1 MQLAV
6 FGLQGIQIDIQIHAL
21 LFEIAER
28 FVEAVQLVLVTFCK
42 RCLSCFP
49 TDFQIL
55 VMNRFV
61 GLAVCHGVLNAG
73 NDLHAGRCFFH
84 GGVDALGLLTHSLQG
99 CIQIFQR
106 EKLTLLASGVSLV
119 RALTIISQD
128 EGISAGLR
136 RIYESVLSEVRK
148 GSSLSAALE
157 AQQVFPTL
165 MLGMIRAGE
174 GSGKLDQVA
183 ERLAI
188 HYEKAHQMNQQ
199 VKSALMYPMI
209 LAILAV
215 AVVIVIVTFV
225 LPQFSDLFSTMD
237 SLPGVTLALMAF
249 SNFMV
254 TKWYLMILGVAAV
267 VVVIRTL
274 LRIPAVRLEMDRR
287 KLKMPV
293 FGPLNQVICTAR
305 FARTISSLYSS
316 GLPIVTALQTARDT
330 IGNAYII
337 SQFDDVLV
345 QVRSGVSLSAAL
357 ENVDGFQ
364 RKLCSSIAVGEE
376 TGRLDSMLDSIAD
389 SMEYDAQQAS
399 KRMMTILE
407 PMLIVL
413 MAFVVGF
420 IIIAVM
426 SPIIGSYSA
435 IESSGNV

>member
-1 MQLAV
+1 MAASDNRRPSGGHTLFRYTAKD
-6 FGLQGIQIDIQIHAL
+6 IDG
-21 LFEIAER
+21 R
-28 FVEAVQLVLVTFCK
+28 TVRGTMEAA
-42 RCLSCFP
+42 
-49 TDFQIL
+49 DY
-55 VMNRFV
+55 
-61 GLAVCHGVLNAG
+61 
-73 NDLHAGRCFFH
+73 
-84 GGVDALGLLTHSLQG
+84 DALYAQLLEQGLYP
-99 CIQIFQR
+99 QR
-106 EKLTLLASGVSLV
+106 VTGRGADRRPRTLRPQELSDLCRQLSTLLASGVSLV

-136 RIYESVLSEVRK
+136 RVYESVLSEVRK
-148 GSSLSAALE
+148 GSSLSDALE
-157 AQQVFPTL
+157 AQQVFPAL
-165 MLGMIRAGE
+165 MLGMVRAGE
-174 GSGKLDQVA
+174 GSGRLDRVA
-183 ERLAI
+183 V
-188 HYEKAHQMNQQ
+188 HYEKAHQMIQQ
-199 VKSALMYPMI
+199 VISALMYPMI
-209 LAILAV
+209 LAVLSV

-237 SLPGVTLALMAF
+237 SLPAVTLALMAF

-254 TKWYLMILGVAAV
+254 TKWYLMILGVAAAV
-267 VVVIRTL
+267 MVIRML

-330 IGNAYII
+330 IGNAYIV

-345 QVRSGVSLSAAL
+345 QVRSGGSRSAAL
-357 ENVDGFQ
+357 ETVDGFQ

-399 KRMMTILE
+399 KRMTTILE

>member
-1 MQLAV
+1 MAASNNHRLTVTVKPNSGHTLFRYTAKDIDGKVVRGAMEAADYDTLYTQLLAQ
-6 FGLQGIQIDIQIHAL
+6 GLYLQSATRRG
-21 LFEIAER
+21 
-28 FVEAVQLVLVTFCK
+28 
-42 RCLSCFP
+42 
-49 TDFQIL
+49 
-55 VMNRFV
+55 
-61 GLAVCHGVLNAG
+61 
-73 NDLHAGRCFFH
+73 AGRKPRTLRPQELSDLCRQ
-84 GGVDALGLLTHSLQG
+84 LS
-99 CIQIFQR
+99 
-106 EKLTLLASGVSLV
+106 TLLASGVSLV

-136 RIYESVLSEVRK
+136 RIYESVLGEVRK

-157 AQQVFPTL
+157 AQQVFPPL

-254 TKWYLMILGVAAV
+254 PNGTKWYLMILGVAAAV
-267 VVVIRTL
+267 MVIRTL

-287 KLKMPV
+287 KLKIPV

-305 FARTISSLYSS
+305 SARTISSLYSS

-330 IGNAYII
+330 IGNAYIV

-357 ENVDGFQ
+357 ETVDGFQ

>member
-1 MQLAV
+1 MV
-6 FGLQGIQIDIQIHAL
+6 
-21 LFEIAER
+21 
-28 FVEAVQLVLVTFCK
+28 
-42 RCLSCFP
+42 
-49 TDFQIL
+49 
-55 VMNRFV
+55 
-61 GLAVCHGVLNAG
+61 
-73 NDLHAGRCFFH
+73 
-84 GGVDALGLLTHSLQG
+84 
-99 CIQIFQR
+99 
-106 EKLTLLASGVSLV
+106 
-119 RALTIISQD
+119 
-128 EGISAGLR
+128 
-136 RIYESVLSEVRK
+136 
-148 GSSLSAALE
+148 
-157 AQQVFPTL
+157 
-165 MLGMIRAGE
+165 IRA
-174 GSGKLDQVA
+174 
-183 ERLAI
+183 
-188 HYEKAHQMNQQ
+188 
-199 VKSALMYPMI
+199 
-209 LAILAV
+209 
-215 AVVIVIVTFV
+215 
-225 LPQFSDLFSTMD
+225 
-237 SLPGVTLALMAF
+237 
-249 SNFMV
+249 
-254 TKWYLMILGVAAV
+254 
-267 VVVIRTL
+267 L

-330 IGNAYII
+330 IGNAYIV

-357 ENVDGFQ
+357 ETVDGFQ

>member
-1 MQLAV
+1 MAASDNRRPSGGHTLFRYTAKD
-6 FGLQGIQIDIQIHAL
+6 IDG
-21 LFEIAER
+21 R
-28 FVEAVQLVLVTFCK
+28 TVRGTMEAA
-42 RCLSCFP
+42 
-49 TDFQIL
+49 DY
-55 VMNRFV
+55 
-61 GLAVCHGVLNAG
+61 
-73 NDLHAGRCFFH
+73 
-84 GGVDALGLLTHSLQG
+84 DALYAQLLEQGLYP
-99 CIQIFQR
+99 QR
-106 EKLTLLASGVSLV
+106 VTGRGADRRPRTLRPQELSDLCRQLSTLLASGVSLV

-136 RIYESVLSEVRK
+136 RVYESVLSEVRK
-148 GSSLSAALE
+148 GSSLSDALE
-157 AQQVFPTL
+157 AQQVFPAL

-174 GSGKLDQVA
+174 GSGRLDRVA
-183 ERLAI
+183 ERLAV

-209 LAILAV
+209 LAVLSV

-237 SLPGVTLALMAF
+237 SLPAVTLALMAF
-249 SNFMV
+249 SDFMV
-254 TKWYLMILGVAAV
+254 TKWYLLLLGLAA
-267 VVVIRTL
+267 L
-274 LRIPAVRLEMDRR
+274 AAALRALWRVPSVRLALDRG
-287 KLKMPV
+287 KLTMPV
-293 FGPLNQVICTAR
+293 FGKLNRIICTAR
-305 FARTISSLYSS
+305 FARTISSLYAS
-316 GLPIVTALQTARDT
+316 GLPIITALQTARDT
-330 IGNAYII
+330 IGNAYIA
-337 SQFDDVLV
+337 SQFDAVLA

-357 ENVDGFQ
+357 ESVDGFQ

-376 TGRLDSMLDSIAD
+376 TGQLDSMLDSIAD

-399 KRMMTILE
+399 RRMMTILE

>member
-1 MQLAV
+1 MYTQLLAQ
-6 FGLQGIQIDIQIHAL
+6 GLYLQSATRRGASRKPRTLRPQELSDL
-21 LFEIAER
+21 CR
-28 FVEAVQLVLVTFCK
+28 QL
-42 RCLSCFP
+42 S
-49 TDFQIL
+49 
-55 VMNRFV
+55 
-61 GLAVCHGVLNAG
+61 
-73 NDLHAGRCFFH
+73 
-84 GGVDALGLLTHSLQG
+84 
-99 CIQIFQR
+99 
-106 EKLTLLASGVSLV
+106 TLLASGVSLV

-136 RIYESVLSEVRK
+136 RIYESVLGEVRK

-183 ERLAI
+183 ERLAL

-249 SNFMV
+249 SGFMV

-267 VVVIRTL
+267 VMVIRSL

-330 IGNAYII
+330 IGNAYIV

-389 SMEYDAQQAS
+389 SIEYDAQQAS

>member
-1 MQLAV
+1 MAASNNRRLTATVKPNGHTLFRYTAKDIDGKIVRGAMEAADYDTLYTQLLAQ
-6 FGLQGIQIDIQIHAL
+6 GLYLQSATCRG
-21 LFEIAER
+21 
-28 FVEAVQLVLVTFCK
+28 
-42 RCLSCFP
+42 
-49 TDFQIL
+49 
-55 VMNRFV
+55 
-61 GLAVCHGVLNAG
+61 
-73 NDLHAGRCFFH
+73 AGRKPRTLRPQELRDLCRQ
-84 GGVDALGLLTHSLQG
+84 LS
-99 CIQIFQR
+99 
-106 EKLTLLASGVSLV
+106 TLLASGVSLV

-136 RIYESVLSEVRK
+136 RIYENVLGEVRK

-254 TKWYLMILGVAAV
+254 TKWYLMLLGVAAV
-267 VVVIRTL
+267 VMVIRTL

-330 IGNAYII
+330 IGNAYIV
-337 SQFDDVLV
+337 SQFNDVLV

-357 ENVDGFQ
+357 ETVDGFQ

>member
-1 MQLAV
+1 MAASNNRRLTVTVKPNSSHTLFRYTAKDIDGKIVRGTMEAADYDTLYTQLLAQ
-6 FGLQGIQIDIQIHAL
+6 GLYLQSATRRG
-21 LFEIAER
+21 
-28 FVEAVQLVLVTFCK
+28 
-42 RCLSCFP
+42 
-49 TDFQIL
+49 
-55 VMNRFV
+55 
-61 GLAVCHGVLNAG
+61 
-73 NDLHAGRCFFH
+73 AGRKPRTLRPQELSDLCRQ
-84 GGVDALGLLTHSLQG
+84 LS
-99 CIQIFQR
+99 
-106 EKLTLLASGVSLV
+106 TLLASGVSLV

-136 RIYESVLSEVRK
+136 RIYENVLGEVRK

-174 GSGKLDQVA
+174 GSGKIDQVA

-237 SLPGVTLALMAF
+237 SLPGVTMAF
-249 SNFMV
+249 SGFMV
-254 TKWYLMILGVAAV
+254 TKWYLIILGVAAV
-267 VVVIRTL
+267 VMVIRSL

-330 IGNAYII
+330 IGNAYIV

-357 ENVDGFQ
+357 ETVDGFQ

>member
-1 MQLAV
+1 MAASNNRRLTATVKPNSGHTLFRYTAKDIDGKIVRGAMEAADYDTLYTQLLAQ
-6 FGLQGIQIDIQIHAL
+6 GLYLQSATCRG
-21 LFEIAER
+21 
-28 FVEAVQLVLVTFCK
+28 
-42 RCLSCFP
+42 
-49 TDFQIL
+49 
-55 VMNRFV
+55 
-61 GLAVCHGVLNAG
+61 
-73 NDLHAGRCFFH
+73 AGRKPRTLRPQELSDLCRQ
-84 GGVDALGLLTHSLQG
+84 LS
-99 CIQIFQR
+99 
-106 EKLTLLASGVSLV
+106 TLLASGVSLV

-136 RIYESVLSEVRK
+136 RIYENVLGEVRK

-174 GSGKLDQVA
+174 GSGKLAQFA

-254 TKWYLMILGVAAV
+254 TKWYLMLLGVAAV
-267 VVVIRTL
+267 VMVIRTL

-330 IGNAYII
+330 IGNAYIV
-337 SQFDDVLV
+337 SQFNDVLV

-357 ENVDGFQ
+357 ETVDGFQ

>member
-1 MQLAV
+1 MAEPSNRRGPAIVKPGAV
-6 FGLQGIQIDIQIHAL
+6 TGMFRYTAKNIEGKVVRGTM
-21 LFEIAER
+21 
-28 FVEAVQLVLVTFCK
+28 EAVDYDSLYSQLLSQGLYLQNASKQGGAVKK
-42 RCLSCFP
+42 RMLKPQELSELCR
-49 TDFQIL
+49 QL
-55 VMNRFV
+55 
-61 GLAVCHGVLNAG
+61 
-73 NDLHAGRCFFH
+73 
-84 GGVDALGLLTHSLQG
+84 S
-99 CIQIFQR
+99 
-106 EKLTLLASGVSLV
+106 TLLAAGVSLV

-128 EGISAGLR
+128 EGVSAGLR
-136 RIYESVLSEVRK
+136 RIYGGVLGEVRK
-148 GSSLSAALE
+148 GASLSAALE
-157 AQQVFPTL
+157 AQGVFPSL

-183 ERLAI
+183 ERLAV

-237 SLPGVTLALMAF
+237 ELPGVTLMLMAF
-249 SNFMV
+249 SDFMV
-254 TKWYLMILGVAAV
+254 HKWYLLILYVAAFV
-267 VVVIRTL
+267 AIMRTI
-274 LRIPAVRLEMDRR
+274 LRIPDVRLWVDKK
-287 KLKMPV
+287 KLKIPV
-293 FGPLNQVICTAR
+293 FGKLNQVICTAR

-330 IGNAYII
+330 IDNSYIT
-337 SQFDDVLV
+337 SQFDGILV

-357 ENVDGFQ
+357 EQIDGFQ
-364 RKLCSSIAVGEE
+364 RKLCSSIAIGEE

-407 PMLIVL
+407 PMLIVM

-420 IIIAVM
+420 IVIAVM

-435 IESSGNV
+435 IEGSANA

>member
-1 MQLAV
+1 MAASNNHRLTVTVKPNSGHSLFRYTAKDIDGKIVRGAMEAADYDTLYTQLLAQ
-6 FGLQGIQIDIQIHAL
+6 GLYLQSATCRG
-21 LFEIAER
+21 
-28 FVEAVQLVLVTFCK
+28 
-42 RCLSCFP
+42 
-49 TDFQIL
+49 
-55 VMNRFV
+55 
-61 GLAVCHGVLNAG
+61 
-73 NDLHAGRCFFH
+73 AGRKPRTLRPQELSDLCRQ
-84 GGVDALGLLTHSLQG
+84 LS
-99 CIQIFQR
+99 
-106 EKLTLLASGVSLV
+106 TLLASGVSLV

-136 RIYESVLSEVRK
+136 RIYESVLGEVRK

-174 GSGKLDQVA
+174 GS
-183 ERLAI
+183 
-188 HYEKAHQMNQQ
+188 EKAHQMNQQ

-267 VVVIRTL
+267 VMVIRTL

-330 IGNAYII
+330 IGNAYIV

-357 ENVDGFQ
+357 ETVDGFQ

>member
-1 MQLAV
+1 MAASNNHRLTVTVKPNSGHTLFRYTAKDIDGKVVRGAMEAADYDTLYTQLLAQ
-6 FGLQGIQIDIQIHAL
+6 GLYLQSATRRG
-21 LFEIAER
+21 
-28 FVEAVQLVLVTFCK
+28 
-42 RCLSCFP
+42 
-49 TDFQIL
+49 
-55 VMNRFV
+55 
-61 GLAVCHGVLNAG
+61 
-73 NDLHAGRCFFH
+73 AGRKPRTLRPQELSDLCRQ
-84 GGVDALGLLTHSLQG
+84 LS
-99 CIQIFQR
+99 
-106 EKLTLLASGVSLV
+106 TLLASGVSLV

-136 RIYESVLSEVRK
+136 RIYESVLGEVRK

-215 AVVIVIVTFV
+215 AVIIVIVTFV

-249 SNFMV
+249 SGFMV

-267 VVVIRTL
+267 VMVIRTL

-316 GLPIVTALQTARDT
+316 GLPIITALQTARDT
-330 IGNAYII
+330 IGNAYIV
-337 SQFDDVLV
+337 SQFDGVLV

-357 ENVDGFQ
+357 ETVDGFQ